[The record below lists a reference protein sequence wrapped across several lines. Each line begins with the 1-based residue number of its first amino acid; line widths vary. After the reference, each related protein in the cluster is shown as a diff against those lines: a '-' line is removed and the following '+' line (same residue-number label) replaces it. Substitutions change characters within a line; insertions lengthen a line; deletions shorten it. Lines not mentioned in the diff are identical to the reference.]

1 MTDKSREQLMCIIT
15 ESSFA
20 LDDTKLFLDTH
31 PYDCEALEYY
41 QMYREIRTE
50 AMKEYRD
57 CYGPISAYDV
67 ETTNVWTWIDEPWP
81 WEGAC

>member
-1 MTDKSREQLMCIIT
+1 MTNKSREQLMCIIT
-15 ESSFA
+15 EASFA
-20 LDDTKLFLDTH
+20 LDDVKLYLDTH
-31 PYDCEALEYY
+31 PCDKEALEYY
-41 QMYREIRTE
+41 QHYRQIRKE

-67 ETTNVWTWIDEPWP
+67 AEDNVWTWINSPWP